1 METSNSASMIHPLQN
16 HIQNHENATRF
27 NQKTLRAHVVDKVAQ
42 LQPRIFFWGL
52 QDDLVSV
59 TSELKYQANSS
70 SRSNGISIETSLFKV
85 NLNVGF
91 VVQFAFD
98 HNADE

>member
-1 METSNSASMIHPLQN
+1 MIHPLQN

>member
-1 METSNSASMIHPLQN
+1 MSKICLRNTAEQAIECVSEMGISD
-16 HIQNHENATRF
+16 HIF
-27 NQKTLRAHVVDKVAQ
+27 
-42 LQPRIFFWGL
+42 